1 MAVAVTWAVVSHWI
15 LGVPL
20 DVIIRAR
27 RAGSPARD
35 DLMVLFDVHVRRF
48 NMIDDWIGTFVIAL
62 TAFVLSALALF
73 GFYYGVELAQG
84 LFLLGFPLTIV
95 GIICQRACRR
105 FAAEPPSSDTLAA
118 ELLRLRIVIQII
130 AAIAVFFTAAYGM
143 YFNLILP
150 MGF

>member
-1 MAVAVTWAVVSHWI
+1 MIDFRTFSSIWYWMAVAVTWAVVSHWI

-95 GIICQRACRR
+95 GII
-105 FAAEPPSSDTLAA
+105 
-118 ELLRLRIVIQII
+118 
-130 AAIAVFFTAAYGM
+130 
-143 YFNLILP
+143 
-150 MGF
+150 